1 MAGERERIGAD
12 EGRLQQSQDRKIWR
26 ENLRQRLNRWKNV
39 CVVCHSQGKDSMHT
53 INRCPSEDSVEAER
67 ERKYAQRAVKFPQ
80 SHVCFK
86 CGVPRLNKDAE
97 QTEQV
102 ESKETTK
109 SNITST
115 RVFQAEGKR
124 RCWKQSFLMKDKVY
138 GKVRNKCR
146 VVRQPSEGRAA

>member
-1 MAGERERIGAD
+1 MT
-12 EGRLQQSQDRKIWR
+12 EGDKEGNNTRSKEAANQRSGRCDGVVGRGQPLGLRLMNGI
-26 ENLRQRLNRWKNV
+26 ERWKRFRWGRRMDCGCISV
-39 CVVCHSQGKDSMHT
+39 TVVPDDRYKG
-53 INRCPSEDSVEAER
+53 
-67 ERKYAQRAVKFPQ
+67 
-80 SHVCFK
+80 
-86 CGVPRLNKDAE
+86 AE

-138 GKVRNKCR
+138 GKVRNKCK